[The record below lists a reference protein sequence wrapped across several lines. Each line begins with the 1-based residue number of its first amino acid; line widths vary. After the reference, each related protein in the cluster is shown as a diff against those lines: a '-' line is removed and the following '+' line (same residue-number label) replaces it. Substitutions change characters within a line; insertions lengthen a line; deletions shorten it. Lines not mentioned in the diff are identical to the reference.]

1 MVAASADVAAEPVG
15 RLMNDGE
22 HEEIYSD
29 DFAGAVHEAGHVCI
43 GLCQGFR
50 VKAVDLVQDGS
61 RLGITRFDGEVGDWE
76 ERFRYILAG
85 TIAEEMLGEGDPET
99 LAMHRGGDMHMIGD
113 LLREAGEDPESWS
126 PRVVSLADETRAM
139 VKSNWAMIEKL
150 ARRLLRKGCLSEEE
164 IGETMS
170 GIYEED
176 SNEDWRREVA

>member
-61 RLGITRFDGEVGDWE
+61 RLVITRIDG
-76 ERFRYILAG
+76 
-85 TIAEEMLGEGDPET
+85 
-99 LAMHRGGDMHMIGD
+99 
-113 LLREAGEDPESWS
+113 EAGEDPESWS